1 MVVGY
6 ESLITQFQ
14 FHLRGR
20 TSSFIQRERPLSSSQ
35 GEYASPTFGQPSTAA
50 VADVC
55 SSPSYQEFRNSGMS
69 ALCPLCVLYVCPV
82 CILRTDL
89 FAIPEFLNTGATTY
103 IRYSCRARLAERRG
117 GVLYPV
123 MMSEVARSLST
134 CRPSLRLRM
143 SGSHTRSPYGGLMC
157 GRRHALGSSED
168 PPPASQLG
176 ARSGRYHPVP
186 RGVRRARAL
195 PTRCVASA

>member
-1 MVVGY
+1 MDRLQ
-6 ESLITQFQ
+6 SD
-14 FHLRGR
+14 
-20 TSSFIQRERPLSSSQ
+20 LSHHHRV
-35 GEYASPTFGQPSTAA
+35 EYASPTFGQPSTAA

-123 MMSEVARSLST
+123 MMSEVALKSVHVL
-134 CRPSLRLRM
+134 PI
-143 SGSHTRSPYGGLMC
+143 LM
-157 GRRHALGSSED
+157 A
-168 PPPASQLG
+168 
-176 ARSGRYHPVP
+176 
-186 RGVRRARAL
+186 
-195 PTRCVASA
+195 